1 MTNYEPITLKAGDP
15 DRLDRLTEEI
25 CGAFTKNE
33 ISDLAVAPYNIY
45 RERGVRVV
53 DDDGKEV
60 HRELLAQFMKKRYAC
75 TKNVLA
81 EVLALGLCSMD
92 NLETLLDACP
102 FSGARELLVMA
113 LKNPFVTNG
122 DIANKLYEHSMT
134 YCTIICTGWFSSY
147 ACSVPFFT
155 VEQGGYGGPSRRKD
169 SLPYVRLTV
178 KRPFRSILRS
188 EYLKVERPKPVQVIP
203 STSSGQVQYRLF
215 TAGGEL
221 ELRFAMFATEE
232 KLGHF
237 EHNDKGLLAPSL
249 RTTAAAMQLTEFFPD
264 AKDTHLKQMRARMA
278 LSLMA
283 QARHYKST
291 RVSNFAHQMIA
302 FESTVKDSQLARFLI
317 FRHIKGFN
325 ANVAN
330 SCRDR
335 QIYEWLMDELQAIFR
350 ESSAGWLSLT
360 DITESLYA
368 AGLSEYVMNF
378 LSFDSYR
385 GYWGRATLD
394 NKFTGDSDCNLQKER
409 FFTIPYVRGL
419 FFLLASVG
427 YFDLAFD
434 DSIQPDASPY
444 DTLAYIR
451 PTALG
456 LYLLGL
462 SPHYEGIKME
472 DRQWFEADERYLIVR
487 SLAEP
492 NPYLPLIATMA
503 TPIGGGRMAFTAKT
517 MLQGIST
524 PKELQNRID
533 LFRDYVA
540 KTPSEVWTN
549 FFAQLKKHCQPF
561 KALSSAGFRILQ
573 LRADSDPEL
582 LHLLAPGTP
591 IGRLCIRAEGY
602 RLLVPTENYSEF
614 ERLLRAEGYMI

>member
-1 MTNYEPITLKAGDP
+1 MKNSDPITLKAGAP
-15 DRLDRLTEEI
+15 DVLDRLTQEI
-25 CGAFTKNE
+25 CDAFTKNE

-45 RERGVRVV
+45 RERGVKVI
-53 DDDGKEV
+53 DDEGKEV

-113 LKNPFVTNG
+113 LKNSYVSNG

-134 YCTIICTGWFSSY
+134 FSTIICGGWFSNY

-155 VEQGGYGGPSRRKD
+155 VDQGGYGGPSRRKD

-188 EYLKVERPKPVQVIP
+188 EYLKVERPKPVQMIDEK
-203 STSSGQVQYRLF
+203 YRLF
-215 TAGGEL
+215 TAGSEL
-221 ELRFAMFATEE
+221 ELRFSMFETEE

-237 EHNDKGLLAPSL
+237 DHNDKGLLASSL

-264 AKDTHLKQMRARMA
+264 AKDAHLKQMRARMA

-283 QARHYKST
+283 QARHYKSS
-291 RVSNFAHQMIA
+291 RASNFAHQMIA
-302 FESTVKDSQLARFLI
+302 FESMVKDSQLARFLI

-330 SCRDR
+330 SCRDK

-385 GYWGRATLD
+385 GYWGRATLE
-394 NKFTGDSDCNLQKER
+394 NKYTGDTSCDLQKER

-434 DSIQPDASPY
+434 DSVRADASPY

-456 LYLLGL
+456 LYLLSL
-462 SPHYEGIKME
+462 SSYYEGAKME
-472 DRQWFEADERYLIVR
+472 ERQWFEADEKYLIVR

-492 NPYLPLIATMA
+492 NPYQPLIATMA
-503 TPIGGGRMAFTAKT
+503 THIGGGRMAFTAKT

-524 PKELQNRID
+524 PEELQNRID
-533 LFRDYVA
+533 LFRDYVS
-540 KTPSEVWTN
+540 KTPPAVWTR
-549 FFAQLKKHCQPF
+549 FFAQLQNRCLPF
-561 KALSSAGFRILQ
+561 KTLSSAGYRILQ
-573 LRADSDPEL
+573 LRADSAPEL
-582 LHLLAPGTP
+582 LRLLAPDTP

-602 RLLVPTENYSEF
+602 RLLVPVANYSEF

>member
-1 MTNYEPITLKAGDP
+1 MTNYDPITLKAGKP
-15 DRLDRLTEEI
+15 STYNLLVEEI
-25 CGAFTKNE
+25 CEALTKNE
-33 ISDLAVAPYNIY
+33 ISNLAVAPYNIY
-45 RERGVRVV
+45 KERGVKVI
-53 DDDGKEV
+53 DKNGKEV
-60 HRELLAQFMKKRYAC
+60 HKELLANFMKKRYSC
-75 TKNVLA
+75 TKNELA

-102 FSGARELLVMA
+102 FRGARELLTLA
-113 LKNPFVTNG
+113 LKRPFVSND
-122 DIANKLYEHSMT
+122 DIAKEFSTHRMAFTS
-134 YCTIICTGWFSSY
+134 IICSGWPSGF

-155 VEQGGYGGPSRRKD
+155 IDKGGYGGGNRKD

-178 KRPFRSILRS
+178 KRPFRSILRT
-188 EYLKVERPKPVQVIP
+188 EYLKVERPKPVQVLP

-237 EHNDKGLLAPSL
+237 EHNDKGLLASSL

-264 AKDTHLKQMRARMA
+264 AKDAHLKQMRARMA

-283 QARHYKST
+283 QARHYKSS
-291 RVSNFAHQMIA
+291 RSDSFARQMIT
-302 FESTVKDSQLARFLI
+302 FESTVKDSQLSRFLI

-325 ANVAN
+325 ANVAY
-330 SCRDR
+330 SCRDK

-350 ESSAGWLSLT
+350 DSSAGWLSLT
-360 DITESLYA
+360 DIIESLYA

-385 GYWGRATLD
+385 GYWGRATLE
-394 NKFTGDSDCNLQKER
+394 NKYTGDTSCDLQKER

-434 DSIQPDASPY
+434 DSVHPDASPY

-462 SPHYEGIKME
+462 APHYEGIKME

-492 NPYLPLIATMA
+492 NPYLPLITTMA

-517 MLQGIST
+517 MLQGVST
-524 PKELQNRID
+524 PEELQNRID
-533 LFRDYVA
+533 LFHDYVA
-540 KTPSEVWTN
+540 KTPPEAWTQ
-549 FFAQLKKHCQPF
+549 FFAQLKKRCQPF
-561 KALSSAGFRILQ
+561 KALSSADYRILQ
-573 LRADSDPEL
+573 LRADSDPGL
-582 LHLLAPGTP
+582 LRLLASDTP

-602 RLLVPTENYSEF
+602 RLLVPTKNYSEF
-614 ERLLRAEGYMI
+614 QRLLRAEGYMI

>member
-1 MTNYEPITLKAGDP
+1 MTNNEPITLKVGDP
-15 DRLDRLTEEI
+15 DRLERLTEEI
-25 CGAFTKNE
+25 CDALTKNE

-45 RERGVRVV
+45 KERGVKVI
-53 DDDGKEV
+53 DKNGKEV
-60 HRELLAQFMKKRYAC
+60 HTELLAHFMKKRYSC
-75 TKNVLA
+75 TKSELA

-102 FSGARELLVMA
+102 FSGARELLAMA
-113 LKNPFVTNG
+113 LKNPYVSND
-122 DIANKLYEHSMT
+122 DIAKEFSTHRMAFTS
-134 YCTIICTGWFSSY
+134 IICNGWFNSY

-155 VEQGGYGGPSRRKD
+155 LDKGGYGGGHRND
-169 SLPYVRLTV
+169 SLPYVRLAV
-178 KRPFRSILRS
+178 KRPFRNILRS

-203 STSSGQVQYRLF
+203 STSSGQAQYRLF
-215 TAGGEL
+215 TAGSEL
-221 ELRFAMFATEE
+221 ELRFAMLETEE

-237 EHNDKGLLAPSL
+237 EHNDKGLLASSL

-264 AKDTHLKQMRARMA
+264 TKDTHLKQMRARMA

-283 QARHYKST
+283 QARHYKSS
-291 RVSNFAHQMIA
+291 RASNFAHQMIA
-302 FESTVKDSQLARFLI
+302 FESTVKDSLLSRFLI

-325 ANVAN
+325 ANVAY
-330 SCRDR
+330 SCRDK

-350 ESSAGWLSLT
+350 ENSSGWLNMD
-360 DITESLYA
+360 DINESLYA
-368 AGLSEYVMNF
+368 AGLSDYVMNF

-385 GYWGRATLD
+385 GYWGRVSLD

-409 FFTIPYVRGL
+409 FFTIPYIRGL

-434 DSIQPDASPY
+434 DTIHPDASPY
-444 DTLAYIR
+444 DTLVYIR

-462 SPHYEGIKME
+462 LPAYEGIKLE
-472 DRQWFEADERYLIVR
+472 ERQWFEPDEKYLIVR

-517 MLQGIST
+517 MLQGIDT

-533 LFRDYVA
+533 VFRDYVT
-540 KTPSEVWTN
+540 KTPPEVWTH

-561 KALSSAGFRILQ
+561 KALSSAGYHILQ

-582 LHLLAPGTP
+582 LRLLSPDTP

>member
-1 MTNYEPITLKAGDP
+1 MTNNEPITLKVGNS
-15 DRLDRLTEEI
+15 DRLDHLTEEI
-25 CGAFTKNE
+25 CEALTKNE

-45 RERGVRVV
+45 KERGVKVI
-53 DDDGKEV
+53 DKKGKEV
-60 HRELLAQFMKKRYAC
+60 HTELLAHFMKKRYSC
-75 TKNVLA
+75 TKNELA

-102 FSGARELLVMA
+102 FSGARELLTMA
-113 LKNPFVTNG
+113 LKNPYVSND
-122 DIANKLYEHSMT
+122 DIAKEFSTHRMAFTS
-134 YCTIICTGWFSSY
+134 IICNGWFNSY

-155 VEQGGYGGPSRRKD
+155 LDKGGYGGGHRND
-169 SLPYVRLTV
+169 SLPYVRLAV
-178 KRPFRSILRS
+178 KRPFRNILRS
-188 EYLKVERPKPVQVIP
+188 EYLKVERPKPVQVLP
-203 STSSGQVQYRLF
+203 STSSGQAQYRLF
-215 TAGGEL
+215 TSGGEL

-237 EHNDKGLLAPSL
+237 DYNDKGLLAPSL

-283 QARHYKST
+283 QARHYKSSRT
-291 RVSNFAHQMIA
+291 NNFAHQMIG
-302 FESTVKDSQLARFLI
+302 FESTVKDSQLARLLI

-330 SCRDR
+330 SCRDK
-335 QIYEWLMDELQAIFR
+335 QIYEWLMGELQAIFR
-350 ESSAGWLSLT
+350 ESSAGWLSLS

-434 DSIQPDASPY
+434 DSITPDASPY

-472 DRQWFEADERYLIVR
+472 ERQWFEADEKYLIVR

-503 TPIGGGRMAFTAKT
+503 SPIGGGRMAFTAKT
-517 MLQGIST
+517 MLQGVST
-524 PKELQNRID
+524 PTELQNRID
-533 LFRDYVA
+533 LFRDYVT
-540 KTPSEVWTN
+540 KTPPEVWTR
-549 FFAQLKKHCQPF
+549 FFAQLKRRCQPF
-561 KALSSAGFRILQ
+561 KALSSAGFRIMQ
-573 LRADSDPEL
+573 LRADSDPGL
-582 LHLLAPGTP
+582 LRLLSPDTP
-591 IGRLCIRAEGY
+591 VGRLCIRAEGF